1 MDTGT
6 SLITGP
12 SEDIK
17 QMQNL
22 IGAEPVDGEVSLS
35 SETTAVCQIDA
46 MAGTD

>member
-17 QMQNL
+17 QMQTL
-22 IGAEPVDGEVSLS
+22 IGAQFIDGEVSPNMEISQQHPNPGSNL
-35 SETTAVCQIDA
+35 E
-46 MAGTD
+46 